1 MLNIISNNINK
12 DIAYVL
18 EDKTYLFCED
28 WNGENYRN
36 GVKNG
41 VNTNCKYKP
50 VYKYQI
56 ENIDISKLEEKSDKW
71 LNAVKIIGFEVI

>member
-1 MLNIISNNINK
+1 MLKIISSNINK
-12 DIAYVL
+12 DIDYVL

-28 WNGENYRN
+28 WNGEIYRK

-41 VNTNCKYKP
+41 VNTNCEYKP

-56 ENIDISKLEEKSDKW
+56 ENIDISKLEENSDEW
-71 LNAVKIIGFEVI
+71 LDAIKIVGFEVI